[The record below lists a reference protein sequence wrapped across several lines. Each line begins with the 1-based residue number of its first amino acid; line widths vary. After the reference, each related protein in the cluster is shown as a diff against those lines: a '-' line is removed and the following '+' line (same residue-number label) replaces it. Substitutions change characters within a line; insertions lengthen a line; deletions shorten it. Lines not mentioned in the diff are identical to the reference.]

1 MYNWPEYRY
10 AAERVAHH
18 PRRLNR
24 SGKLS
29 AKTIFQ
35 NGYDLG
41 AAERRRVHGRVGPQL
56 RLQRFAPNELILIVI
71 LMCCLHVLVGVCV

>member
-1 MYNWPEYRY
+1 MAKATQRL
-10 AAERVAHH
+10 AHH

-41 AAERRRVHGRVGPQL
+41 AAERRRVHGRVGL
-56 RLQRFAPNELILIVI
+56 RLVQEASGNGRSPCTI
-71 LMCCLHVLVGVCV
+71 